1 MSEENTPQH
10 TEGKHKSRDTLLI
23 TGAFLLMLVAIFTIW
38 QFLLKGKAH
47 EENALNKDTV
57 IQVKTD
63 TVKVTDSS
71 VIHTTKSTQT
81 TGSKEKLNNVSNDTV
96 ISGQNKKLSD
106 EDKARLKEEFKELPK
121 SKQDKLKRKLKT
133 SLNK

>member
-1 MSEENTPQH
+1 MSEENTPLH

-23 TGAFLLMLVAIFTIW
+23 AGAFLLMLVAIFTIW
-38 QFLLKGKAH
+38 QFLLKGKS
-47 EENALNKDTV
+47 EEDKTLNKDTI
-57 IQVKTD
+57 IQIKTD

-71 VIHTTKSTQT
+71 AIHTTKSTQT
-81 TGSKEKLNNVSNDTV
+81 TGLKEIDYPNDSVKTFSNEKLTE
-96 ISGQNKKLSD
+96 
-106 EDKARLKEEFKELPK
+106 EDKARLKEEFKDLPK

>member
-23 TGAFLLMLVAIFTIW
+23 AGAFLLMLVAIFTIW
-38 QFLLKGKAH
+38 QFLLKGKS
-47 EENALNKDTV
+47 EEDKAINKDTI

-71 VIHTTKSTQT
+71 TFKTTKSTQT
-81 TGSKEKLNNVSNDTV
+81 TGLKETEHINDSVKNFKSEKLTE
-96 ISGQNKKLSD
+96 
-106 EDKARLKEEFKELPK
+106 EDKVKLKEEFKELPK

>member
-1 MSEENTPQH
+1 MSEENTPLH

-23 TGAFLLMLVAIFTIW
+23 AGAFLLMLVAIFTIW
-38 QFLLKGKAH
+38 QFLLKGKS
-47 EENALNKDTV
+47 EEDKALNKDTI
-57 IQVKTD
+57 IQIKTD

-71 VIHTTKSTQT
+71 AIHTTKSTQT
-81 TGSKEKLNNVSNDTV
+81 TGLKEIEHTNDSVKTFKNEKLTE
-96 ISGQNKKLSD
+96 